1 MKPALIPTDLESA
14 LEKLLAFAAEDPDR
28 CDRALSEFLGE
39 GDSLDEQQSQA
50 FFAFLGQGH
59 AMKDGERLVDRFLRV
74 RGKKLSAPERNAL
87 RALSTAW
94 FSLFEVMEVRPEEG
108 QLVLRDTVLGGE
120 VEVEEQAAAKELSRY
135 DMLLAWIQP
144 GARKTNLL
152 GVGTLVPRVHREPV
166 DVALRSALSSARKKS
181 PKADERAL
189 LRRVSGKAHAALSD
203 ALRKFRPRL
212 VTTEGNE
219 VVFSSAHYRIPAGDK
234 VEKILDK
241 DRRVDGRKAGHY
253 IWIEPGAGPENKLGT
268 IRITGRNL
276 VLETNS
282 RERLERGKALVAEM
296 LGKHAEHVADQL
308 QDPWH
313 ALAEQAQSAPAPAP
327 AKAKAEATRVAIE
340 AKKKLAQWVD
350 EKLEALDGAT
360 PREAVK
366 TRKGKAVVV
375 ELMKDLENHWVRLAG
390 GRPIDVAPVY
400 KALGLERA

>member
-1 MKPALIPTDLESA
+1 MKAALIPTDLESA
-14 LEKLLAFAAEDPDR
+14 LEKLLAFAAEDPER
-28 CDRALSEFLGE
+28 CDRALTEFLGDS
-39 GDSLDEQQSQA
+39 DSLDEQQSQA
-50 FFAFLGQGH
+50 FFAFLGQGY

-74 RGKKLSAPERNAL
+74 RGKKLSANERNAL

-94 FSLFEVMEVRPEEG
+94 FSLFEVMEVRPDEG

-120 VEVEEQAAAKELSRY
+120 VEVEERSAAKDLSRY

-166 DVALRSALSSARKKS
+166 DEALRGALRAARKKA

-212 VTTEGNE
+212 VTSEGNE
-219 VVFSSAHYRIPAGDK
+219 VVFSSAHYRVPAGEK
-234 VEKILDK
+234 VEKIFDK
-241 DRRVDGRKAGHY
+241 DRRIDSRKSGLY
-253 IWIEPGAGPENKLGT
+253 LWIEPGAGAEGRLGT
-268 IRITGRNL
+268 IRLTGRNL

-282 RERLERGKALVAEM
+282 RERLERGKALIAEL

-313 ALAEQAQSAPAPAP
+313 ALAEQAQSAPAPTP
-327 AKAKAEATRVAIE
+327 AKAKKEATRVAAE
-340 AKKKLAQWVD
+340 ARKRLDQWLD

-360 PREAVK
+360 PREAAK
-366 TRKGKAVVV
+366 TRKGKAIVL
-375 ELMKDLENHWVRLAG
+375 ELLKDLENHWVRLAG
-390 GRPIDVAPVY
+390 GTPIDVLAVY
-400 KALGLERA
+400 KTLGLQRA